1 MFPDSDTAHMI
12 ICHEKHTFVIAKD
25 PVTGKWLL
33 DTSGAQWYHL
43 DRFSEH
49 ISVMDCYAVNLF
61 HISSFDL
68 RIAQNSAGEKAF
80 LTVKEASMGDGD
92 LYQSGG
98 SGFSYKNLILYCS
111 ESQPKSEKG
120 PVFLLAEDLTGEWS
134 AFMLLHQPELT
145 TSFIGCFRVVSEC
158 KSEEDVKARLLF
170 ESDVNLDDEEI
181 FIRVDETFADETVRR
196 EKERLNQI

>member
-12 ICHEKHTFVIAKD
+12 ICHEKHTFDIAKD
-25 PVTGKWLL
+25 PATGKWLL

-43 DRFSEH
+43 DRCTEH
-49 ISVMDCYAVNLF
+49 ISVKDCFAVNLF

-68 RIAQNSAGEKAF
+68 RIVENSEGQKAF
-80 LTVKEASMGDGD
+80 LVVKKASMGDGD

-111 ESQPKSEKG
+111 ESQPASEKG
-120 PVFLLAEDLTGEWS
+120 PSFLLAEDLSGKWS
-134 AFMLLHQPELT
+134 AILLLHQPGLA
-145 TSFIGCFRVVSEC
+145 SFISCFKVIPDR

-181 FIRVDETFADETVRR
+181 FIRVDETFADETVRH
-196 EKERLNQI
+196 EKECLNQI

>member
-1 MFPDSDTAHMI
+1 MI
-12 ICHEKHTFVIAKD
+12 ICHEKHTFDIAKD
-25 PVTGKWLL
+25 PATGKWLL
-33 DTSGAQWYHL
+33 DTSGAQWFHL

-68 RIAQNSAGEKAF
+68 RIVENSEGQKAF
-80 LTVKEASMGDGD
+80 LVVKEASMGDGD

-98 SGFSYKNLILYCS
+98 SGFSYNDLILYCGDS
-111 ESQPKSEKG
+111 RPASEKG

-134 AFMLLHQPELT
+134 AFMLLHQPGLA
-145 TSFIGCFRVVSEC
+145 SFISCFKVISDR

-181 FIRVDETFADETVRR
+181 FIRVDETFADETVRH
-196 EKERLNQI
+196 EKECLSQI